1 MKKLFCFVFL
11 ACALLWGCEQSG
23 ANETT
28 VSENT
33 VPETTAET
41 EFQVE
46 YPTVP
51 ATEFQVEYP
60 TVPPTEPEDPEAIL
74 AFRRD
79 VVEAAM
85 REQSAILWRP
95 AEDIVY
101 SMWNNSSGV
110 VIDEQTHPEEIV
122 HLYAD
127 RIYQGIPYAHGS
139 GSYYSWLSFATE
151 QDENGVYTLTGITD
165 QHLNGKSAYRE
176 NVRAR
181 LGNDCADQLFWAWG
195 RISGSIQFRSTAGM
209 TEFNGCLKVGDY
221 EYTGTSFSS
230 ENNTKDIVAQNGE
243 QRMFAAYAQL
253 QKGDGMVLIT
263 RSGAGHAVMVVT
275 SNPVYKA
282 DGTIDG
288 EKSFVTVLEQTSGNE
303 PNETYYYNEELG
315 QNVYLCEVMDKEW
328 TYNTILQKGY
338 LPMTIQ
344 ELVDPSPRPEP
355 VVKESV
361 QITTGDSMFGGV
373 IEANYRISSV
383 TVTISQNGKTVQK
396 ATCFGHQEEMYTMNL
411 YRFTKDSEAPVLQGS
426 INLEE
431 LPAGTYTCTFTA
443 RLSTGDNI
451 EFRNFTFTK

>member
-28 VSENT
+28 V
-33 VPETTAET
+33 PETTAET

-46 YPTVP
+46 CPTVP
-51 ATEFQVEYP
+51 PTEFQVEYP

-181 LGNDCADQLFWAWG
+181 LGNDCADQLFWAWS
-195 RISGSIQFRSTAGM
+195 RISGSVNFRLTNEMTALH
-209 TEFNGCLKVGDY
+209 GCLKVGDY
-221 EYTGTSFSS
+221 EYAGASFNAD
-230 ENNTKDIVAQNGE
+230 NNTKGIVKNNGS

-263 RSGAGHAVMVVT
+263 LSGEGHAVMVVT
-275 SNPVYKA
+275 SNPVYNE

-288 EKSFVTVLEQTSGNE
+288 EKSYVTVLEQTSGNE
-303 PNETYYYNEELG
+303 ANETCYYNEELG
-315 QNVYLCEVMDKEW
+315 QNIYLCEVMDKEW
-328 TYNTILQKGY
+328 TYNTIFQKGY
-338 LPMTIQ
+338 LPMTCK
-344 ELVDPSPRPEP
+344 ELVDPSPRAKPE
-355 VVKESV
+355 
-361 QITTGDSMFGGV
+361 ITDYNDAPTMESMFRGV
-373 IEANYRISSV
+373 IESNYRISSV

-431 LPAGTYTCTFTA
+431 LPAGTYDCTFTA

-451 EFRNFTFTK
+451 QFRNFTFTK